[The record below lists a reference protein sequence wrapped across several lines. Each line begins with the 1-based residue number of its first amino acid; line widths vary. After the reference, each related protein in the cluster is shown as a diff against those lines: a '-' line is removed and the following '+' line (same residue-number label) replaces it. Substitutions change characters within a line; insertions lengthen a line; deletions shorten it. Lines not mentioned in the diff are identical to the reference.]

1 MIGEATSPNRG
12 PGFDL
17 STGIRR
23 RQVWRPAGLRGVDS
37 ILSGIASRNRP
48 FDDHRARLTAWYEQ
62 LVQRSQPFIGWQ
74 PLTKAEMEA
83 DDNQS
88 SFGSTRAEEP
98 ISRSESPM
106 ISKELP
112 PFTRPVSVAQDQ
124 PSAAHLERFSGQ
136 QQRPPEPTI
145 LRRSISGPVHTAAK
159 SLPPGE
165 FGAGE
170 LSSPHEPARE
180 TTGQPMTPTAQEE
193 TAGYPAVPTRSPEL
207 RQPAAKDVRSPTEP
221 WSASSLAAPTPRRE
235 EQSLERPAL
244 RLAILR
250 PINTVAGTVQRK
262 ESGPLSSAASGFSM
276 AETNDLRP
284 EHSLVEGLSA
294 FQPRLVS
301 RASSLPRQEV
311 RGGFPAPMAAEVRGD
326 ADTSS
331 DDLVGTSMHD
341 TSAFR
346 NDGAT
351 ESRSLTPSRRAE
363 VPEPAAIPPMALPG
377 VQIRL
382 LKPGESASTTPPS
395 GKNVA
400 EGGGRSAIDISK
412 PQPLVPAA
420 PPPLDINAVVDK
432 VFQAL
437 RRRHQLERERR
448 GLY

>member
-1 MIGEATSPNRG
+1 
-12 PGFDL
+12 
-17 STGIRR
+17 
-23 RQVWRPAGLRGVDS
+23 
-37 ILSGIASRNRP
+37 
-48 FDDHRARLTAWYEQ
+48 
-62 LVQRSQPFIGWQ
+62 
-74 PLTKAEMEA
+74 
-83 DDNQS
+83 
-88 SFGSTRAEEP
+88 
-98 ISRSESPM
+98 
-106 ISKELP
+106 
-112 PFTRPVSVAQDQ
+112 
-124 PSAAHLERFSGQ
+124 
-136 QQRPPEPTI
+136 
-145 LRRSISGPVHTAAK
+145 
-159 SLPPGE
+159 
-165 FGAGE
+165 
-170 LSSPHEPARE
+170 
-180 TTGQPMTPTAQEE
+180 MTPIAQEE

-221 WSASSLAAPTPRRE
+221 WSASSLAAPTQRRE

-351 ESRSLTPSRRAE
+351 ESGSLAPSRRAE

>member
-1 MIGEATSPNRG
+1 MVADATSQNRE

-17 STGIRR
+17 SAGIHR
-23 RQVWRPAGLRGVDS
+23 RQMWRPAGLRGVES
-37 ILSGIASRNRP
+37 IFSGIANRNRT
-48 FDDHRARLTAWYEQ
+48 FDGQRARLTAWYEQ
-62 LVQRSQPFIGWQ
+62 FVQRSQPFIGWEH
-74 PLTKAEMEA
+74 LTTVKFDAPDIE
-83 DDNQS
+83 S
-88 SFGSTRAEEP
+88 SFGSTPTQERVSP
-98 ISRSESPM
+98 RESPM
-106 ISKELP
+106 ISKEPP
-112 PFTRPVSVAQDQ
+112 PFMRPVRVAQDQ
-124 PSAAHLERFSGQ
+124 PSTTQLHRLPAEE
-136 QQRPPEPTI
+136 QRPQHPFI
-145 LRRSISGPVHTAAK
+145 LRRSISGPVHTAAR
-159 SLPPGE
+159 SMPSGDPLAEEPSG
-165 FGAGE
+165 
-170 LSSPHEPARE
+170 SHEPARE
-180 TTGQPMTPTAQEE
+180 TTSQPVAPTAQEE
-193 TAGYPAVPTRSPEL
+193 TAGYPAAPTSPPEF
-207 RQPAAKDVRSPTEP
+207 RQPTAKDARSPTEP
-221 WSASSLAAPTPRRE
+221 WSASSLAAPTQRRE
-235 EQSLERPAL
+235 EQTLERPAL

-301 RASSLPRQEV
+301 RASSLQRQEA
-311 RGGFPAPMAAEVRGD
+311 RGGFPVPMAAEVRGD

-331 DDLVGTSMHD
+331 DDLVRTSMHD

-382 LKPGESASTTPPS
+382 LKPDESASTTPPS

-400 EGGGRSAIDISK
+400 EGGRSAIDISK
-412 PQPLVPAA
+412 PKALMPSA
-420 PPPLDINAVVDK
+420 PPPLDINAVAEK
-432 VFQAL
+432 VYQTL
-437 RRRHQLERERR
+437 QRRLQLERERR